1 MRESR
6 ISKFCIVCFI
16 IFTFIVAGCS
26 SVKKE
31 EIKTAEEHFQYAKEQ
46 FEKKNYEE
54 ASKYFDLLK
63 LQYPASEYADD
74 AQFYLAEISFLRGDY
89 IMSAFHYSALRRYY
103 PSSPYYKESLFK
115 TALSYYKL
123 SPPFD
128 RDQEYTQK
136 AIDAFQEFQNLY
148 PKDSLFF
155 TANEYIKELRNKLA
169 YRNFF
174 IASLYYKLASNKSS
188 IIYLDFLIDQY
199 PDSDYVEDAYWLKMT
214 IYKES
219 GLFLDLAELVKEY
232 KTKFPNGKYLTQLES
247 LKN

>member
-1 MRESR
+1 MKELR
-6 ISKFCIVCFI
+6 ISKFYLFYFI
-16 IFTFIVAGCS
+16 LITFIFAGCS
-26 SVKKE
+26 SAKKE
-31 EIKTAEEHFQYAKEQ
+31 EIKTAEELFQFAKKK
-46 FEKKNYEE
+46 FEEKNYED

-74 AQFYLAEISFLRGDY
+74 AQYYLAEISFLRGDY

-136 AIDAFQEFQNLY
+136 AIEAFLEFQNLY
-148 PKDSLFF
+148 PKDSLYFS
-155 TANEYIKELRNKLA
+155 ANEYIKELRNKLA
-169 YRNFF
+169 YRNYF
-174 IASLYYKLASNKSS
+174 IASLYYKLASNKSAL
-188 IIYLDFLIDQY
+188 IYLDYVIEQF

-219 GLFLDLAELVKEY
+219 GLFLDLAELIKEY
-232 KTKFPNGKYLTQLES
+232 KTKFPQGKYISQLGS
-247 LKN
+247 LKK